1 MKPNFTEIF
10 KANLVKPAWADNAK
24 ETELPFVVHAIDSC
38 IGAEWRKDEN
48 DNEQLFSESDRIRPG
63 HGQI

>member
-1 MKPNFTEIF
+1 MKPNFAEIF

-24 ETELPFVVHAIDSC
+24 VTELPFVVHAIDSC

-48 DNEQLFSESDRIRPG
+48 DNEQLFSDSDRIRPG